1 MIKKLIK
8 MIMEAL
14 IVMMIMTTIK
24 IGNNS
29 KSRHVEKN
37 QRKQ

>member
-14 IVMMIMTTIK
+14 IMTTIK

-29 KSRHVEKN
+29 KSGHVEKN

>member
-29 KSRHVEKN
+29 KSEHADTK
-37 QRKQ
+37 